1 MKIIFAFILPA
12 YKHYYTL
19 NLNQILFKK
28 KNFNRYLID
37 LSLRTK
43 DSIK

>member
-12 YKHYYTL
+12 YKYYYTL

-28 KNFNRYLID
+28 KIFNKVLTD
-37 LSLRTK
+37 LMLKTK
-43 DSIK
+43 NYIK